1 MFTEDENE
9 VMKHSSLLHN
19 EADVS
24 KEYFYELSK
33 EFGGLGGEEE
43 DTVVMYAP
51 LRKGSKN
58 KPSRHLINQVRSNP
72 EIESFFRFVAENDLR
87 HEALAILEEYL
98 KEKGAKRRGSKEAP
112 VQTEEALMAELNS
125 KQKAASAASA
135 KQEADEVAEELAM
148 AEEDVDEAAP
158 KKAKTKVTK
167 SVTAKKAAPIK
178 AKPAQKVAKKK
189 PAPKPKKAIK
199 MKAKPKKAAKPAK
212 KKNGLAKLKAA
223 FSKKKKKK
231 KR

>member
-1 MFTEDENE
+1 MFVEDENE

-43 DTVVMYAP
+43 DTIMLYAP
-51 LRKGSKN
+51 ARKGSKN

-87 HEALAILEEYL
+87 HEALAILEDHL
-98 KEKGAKRRGSKEAP
+98 KEKNAKRRGSKGAP
-112 VQTEEALMAELNS
+112 VQTEEELMAKLTSNR
-125 KQKAASAASA
+125 KAASAASE
-135 KQEADEVAEELAM
+135 KQEAAEVAEELAM
-148 AEEDVDEAAP
+148 AKEDDDKDAP
-158 KKAKTKVTK
+158 KKAKSKVTK

-178 AKPAQKVAKKK
+178 AKPAQKVAKMK
-189 PAPKPKKAIK
+189 PAPKPNKAIK
-199 MKAKPKKAAKPAK
+199 MKAQPKVTAKPAK

-231 KR
+231 